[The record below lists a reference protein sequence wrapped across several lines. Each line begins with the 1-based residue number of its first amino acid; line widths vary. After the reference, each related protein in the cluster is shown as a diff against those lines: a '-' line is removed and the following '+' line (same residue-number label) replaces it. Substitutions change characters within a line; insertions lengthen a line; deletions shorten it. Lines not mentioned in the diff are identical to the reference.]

1 MSPRDVYGVN
11 SKVICQTIMKPREV
25 DGFSYTI
32 PYKKIDCENVV
43 SCLIFYSVL
52 LISSVT
58 TILHVLLIDLSKKWS
73 CNQPFTIENIKQH
86 IFYRQTGF
94 SPPELIDQIF
104 LKLNWRE
111 IPIVVSPGDS
121 RTLRKCVGG
130 FSCMWLMTL
139 LQTSIWRK
147 V

>member
-52 LISSVT
+52 LISTVT
-58 TILHVLLIDLSKKWS
+58 TVLHVLLIDFSK
-73 CNQPFTIENIKQH
+73 NIMQPTVYH
-86 IFYRQTGF
+86 
-94 SPPELIDQIF
+94 
-104 LKLNWRE
+104 
-111 IPIVVSPGDS
+111 
-121 RTLRKCVGG
+121 RKY
-130 FSCMWLMTL
+130 
-139 LQTSIWRK
+139 
-147 V
+147 

>member
-1 MSPRDVYGVN
+1 MSLIQLFLEINLIASSQSKKTQCFIVIYSFCSGEMSPRDVYGVHN

-58 TILHVLLIDLSKKWS
+58 TILHVLLIDLSKK
-73 CNQPFTIENIKQH
+73 
-86 IFYRQTGF
+86 
-94 SPPELIDQIF
+94 
-104 LKLNWRE
+104 
-111 IPIVVSPGDS
+111 
-121 RTLRKCVGG
+121 
-130 FSCMWLMTL
+130 
-139 LQTSIWRK
+139 
-147 V
+147 